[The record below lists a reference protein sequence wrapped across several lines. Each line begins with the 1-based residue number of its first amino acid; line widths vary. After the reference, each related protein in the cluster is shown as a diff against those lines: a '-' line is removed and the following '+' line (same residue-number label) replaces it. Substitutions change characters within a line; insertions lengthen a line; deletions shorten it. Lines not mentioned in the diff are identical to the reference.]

1 MDKIY
6 VVLLNL
12 RSHPMHSAR
21 CPTRDIVISW
31 IHIAWTNLEVSQLRQ
46 CRVSAPQ
53 LGESIQEGL
62 PLFHGI
68 KWAEIQPIFPP
79 LICWPATF
87 IQCAVCTGFIRLD
100 WVCISHYFHGFNHR
114 FPANLQLTEIWW
126 MVVTDG
132 DKVLHR
138 TAPSHTLYPL
148 LCSVIYLLSSAHHSQ
163 SLSSSHHSKS
173 LNMTNFAQWMPC
185 RSLKMRL
192 RAVEKKCKILKQ
204 GNPDE
209 KLGRDEWT
217 NRVCMSG
224 QIGCATKSAPART

>member
-100 WVCISHYFHGFNHR
+100 WVCLSHYFSWLQSQVSSEF
-114 FPANLQLTEIWW
+114 AADWNLVNGCDWW
-126 MVVTDG
+126 GQNIAQNSTQSYIVSSA
-132 DKVLHR
+132 LQR
-138 TAPSHTLYPL
+138 YLSPL
-148 LCSVIYLLSSAHHSQ
+148 LCSSQPITLLLSSQQITEYDQFCTMDAVQKSENETE
-163 SLSSSHHSKS
+163 SSGKEMQNIKTGKS
-173 LNMTNFAQWMPC
+173 RRKTGEG
-185 RSLKMRL
+185 R
-192 RAVEKKCKILKQ
+192 VDKQ
-204 GNPDE
+204 GVH
-209 KLGRDEWT
+209 EWT
-217 NRVCMSG
+217 NRVCN
-224 QIGCATKSAPART
+224 